1 LANITIKDLTFS
13 YNSHRILDGLSL
25 TIGSSEILSL
35 VGPNGSGKTTL
46 IKCIDRILKPEGSIL
61 LDGRE
66 IQRMD
71 RQEVAR
77 QIGYVPQS
85 SSTPLATTVFDTV
98 LMGRRPHIGWRVT
111 DSDLE
116 KVAAV
121 LERLNLEDLAM
132 REFSQLSGGQKQ
144 KVLIAR
150 ALAQE
155 PAVLLLDEPTSNL
168 DMLHQLEVM
177 ETVSSLVKE
186 KSICAV
192 MAIHDLNLASRFSDK
207 LVMLKDGKVYA
218 AGEPEALLSEANISR
233 VYGIEAM
240 VMNAMG
246 RPYIVPLRSISA
258 GAAACD

>member
-1 LANITIKDLTFS
+1 MVKIAVKNLVFG
-13 YNSHRILDGLSL
+13 YNSRRILDG
-25 TIGSSEILSL
+25 INIDVKDSEVMSL

-46 IKCIDRILKPEGSIL
+46 LKCMVRILKPQGSIL
-61 LDGRE
+61 MDGRDIE
-66 IQRMD
+66 RMS

-77 QIGYVPQS
+77 QVGYVPQS

-98 LMGRRPHIGWRVT
+98 LMGRRPHIGWRVQ
-111 DSDLE
+111 DKDLDI
-116 KVAAV
+116 VAEV
-121 LERLNLEDLAM
+121 LERLHLEELAM
-132 REFSQLSGGQKQ
+132 RDFSQLSGGQKQ

-155 PAVLLLDEPTSNL
+155 PSVLLLDEPTSNL

-177 ETVSSLVKE
+177 ETISSLVKE
-186 KSICAV
+186 KGISAI

-218 AGEPEALLSEANISR
+218 AGAPKALLNEINITQ

-240 VMNAMG
+240 IMNAMD
-246 RPYIVPLRSISA
+246 RPYVVPIRSLA
-258 GAAACD
+258 EAAACEG

>member
-1 LANITIKDLTFS
+1 LVNITIKNLTFS
-13 YNSHRILDGLSL
+13 YNSHKILDDLNL
-25 TIGSSEILSL
+25 VIENSEVLSL

-46 IKCIDRILKPEGSIL
+46 LKCIDRILKPKGSIL

-66 IQRMD
+66 MEKMS
-71 RQEVAR
+71 RQDVAR

-98 LMGRRPHIGWRVT
+98 LMGRRPHIGWRVGEA
-111 DSDLE
+111 DLE
-116 KVAAV
+116 KVANV
-121 LERLNLEDLAM
+121 LERLHLEDLAM
-132 REFSQLSGGQKQ
+132 RDFSELSGGQKQ

-186 KSICAV
+186 KNISAV

-207 LVMLKDGKVYA
+207 LVMLKDGRVYA
-218 AGEPEALLSEANISR
+218 SGEPKALLSESNISR

-246 RPYIVPLRSISA
+246 RPYIVPLRSIAS
-258 GAAACD
+258 GAVACD